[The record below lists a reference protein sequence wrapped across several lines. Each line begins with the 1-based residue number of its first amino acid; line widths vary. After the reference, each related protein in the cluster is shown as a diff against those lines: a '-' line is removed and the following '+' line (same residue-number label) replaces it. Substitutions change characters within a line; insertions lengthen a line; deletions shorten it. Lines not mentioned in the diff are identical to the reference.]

1 MEVGVRQGDGP
12 FPDLFSVYSE
22 KVMDGIK
29 EETGVTVNGQIINNV
44 RFADDAVLLALSQED
59 LQRLVDII
67 NEKCKKFGMEINV
80 KRQ

>member
-1 MEVGVRQGDGP
+1 
-12 FPDLFSVYSE
+12 
-22 KVMDGIK
+22 MDGIK

-67 NEKCKKFGMEINV
+67 NGRCKKFGMEINV
-80 KRQ
+80 KNTVVWLYPKNQTIE